1 MILHLDQEGNDCIR
15 KLRYHCIQILHSDI
29 YSVPM
34 YFFEI
39 LALKRYEKVY
49 NHKKKLAKMTE
60 CRTAICDLT

>member
-1 MILHLDQEGNDCIR
+1 
-15 KLRYHCIQILHSDI
+15 
-29 YSVPM
+29 M